1 MTPQQVVGL
10 GVRLF
15 AIWLALIGLPYVVYI
30 PSALAR
36 QNIDF
41 GTTLSYLIGAGFF
54 IVAVLLWIFPMV
66 VAHRLIPRTTFD
78 NVLTVSTFEAA
89 KVGCCL
95 LGLWLLIKSG
105 PALVSFLFRGFLVA
119 GDGALFSSLN
129 VDQKL
134 DLAIL
139 VVETAIAILLV
150 TRASTVATLL
160 MRHNLPKA
168 GGDESL

>member
-30 PSALAR
+30 PLSLAR
-36 QNIDF
+36 QHIDF
-41 GTTLSYLIGAGFF
+41 GTTPYLIGAGFF

-78 NVLTVSTFEAA
+78 NVITVSPSEAA

-119 GDGALFSSLN
+119 GEGALFSSLN

-139 VVETAIAILLV
+139 VIETTIAILLV
-150 TRASTVATLL
+150 TRAGTVATLL
-160 MRHNLPKA
+160 MRHYSPKA
-168 GGDESL
+168 GERESL

>member
-30 PSALAR
+30 PFTLAR
-36 QNIDF
+36 QHVDF
-41 GTTLSYLIGAGFF
+41 GTTTPYLIGAGFF
-54 IVAVLLWIFPMV
+54 IVAILLWIFPMF

-78 NVLTVSTFEAA
+78 NVITVSTSEAA

-119 GDGALFSSLN
+119 GEGALFSSLN

-150 TRASTVATLL
+150 TRAGTVATLL
-160 MRHNLPKA
+160 MRHNSPNA
-168 GGDESL
+168 REDESL